1 MGMKFT
7 ITEQER
13 RDIRGK
19 YKLDEQ
25 YNDEGQ
31 LDLNEL
37 AKKIVISQKYSEIY
51 DEMTPSDYG
60 DEFEFADNF
69 ITNLLDEYEDSDFY
83 DDLYDVVKMEYGDTI
98 LNIYLSDDDV
108 GYFDDEDEDE
118 DEDM

>member
-25 YNDEGQ
+25 YTDDGE
-31 LDLNEL
+31 LDINEL
-37 AKKIVISQKYSEIY
+37 AKKIVLSQKFSEVQC
-51 DEMTPSDYG
+51 EMSPSDYG

-69 ITNLLDEYEDSDFY
+69 LSQLLDDYIDSDFY

-98 LNIYLSDDDV
+98 LNMYLSDN
-108 GYFDDEDEDE
+108 DEDEDE
-118 DEDM
+118 DEDEFM

>member
-31 LDLNEL
+31 LDLN
-37 AKKIVISQKYSEIY
+37 
-51 DEMTPSDYG
+51 
-60 DEFEFADNF
+60 
-69 ITNLLDEYEDSDFY
+69 
-83 DDLYDVVKMEYGDTI
+83 DT
-98 LNIYLSDDDV
+98 
-108 GYFDDEDEDE
+108 
-118 DEDM
+118 

>member
-1 MGMKFT
+1 MKK
-7 ITEQER
+7 IIKLTESDLTR
-13 RDIRGK
+13 LVKRVMS
-19 YKLDEQ
+19 EQ

-37 AKKIVISQKYSEIY
+37 AKKIVLSKKYSEIF
-51 DEMTPSDYG
+51 DELTPSDYG

-69 ITNLLDEYEDSDFY
+69 LYQLLDDYEDEDFY

-98 LNIYLSDDDV
+98 LNIYLSDDGV